1 MFRPFKC
8 SSSGR
13 LVHVIFMAF
22 LSYIKHILPA
32 IRVLIWMPERN
43 TIKPACTSLPDDKH
57 FNGRNMSKTQY
68 FLIYTLMQNCA
79 LWWFL
84 SHWYITMRNSEIV
97 NLYMSPKMKR
107 NGNFSNFFRPFLRG
121 FPGKQLKK
129 HYFLFKCLHGYRNTC
144 VVGNVR
150 SASYGLSKPAVISLS
165 TRPFKNVDGK
175 R

>member
-1 MFRPFKC
+1 
-8 SSSGR
+8 
-13 LVHVIFMAF
+13 
-22 LSYIKHILPA
+22 
-32 IRVLIWMPERN
+32 
-43 TIKPACTSLPDDKH
+43 
-57 FNGRNMSKTQY
+57 
-68 FLIYTLMQNCA
+68 
-79 LWWFL
+79 
-84 SHWYITMRNSEIV
+84 
-97 NLYMSPKMKR
+97 MKR